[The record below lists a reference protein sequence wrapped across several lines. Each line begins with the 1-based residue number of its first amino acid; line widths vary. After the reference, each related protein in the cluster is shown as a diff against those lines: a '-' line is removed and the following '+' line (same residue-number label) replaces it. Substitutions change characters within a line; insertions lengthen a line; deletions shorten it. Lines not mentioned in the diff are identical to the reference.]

1 MERGCRR
8 FGQMQWL
15 MGSKCEGC
23 SRVHHTVPGKQNW
36 LSATSQCSQ
45 CYTASVLHRVLRA
58 VGAKCYPQLWK
69 AAPQHISPHMH
80 DAVTH
85 GMPEAWC
92 LGAPVLSGS
101 APSPSFLLS
110 AATCPPSV
118 ALRASWTCALGAC
131 CGPPTWHPPSTTQT
145 PPPTS
150 RGRLCGEQCPRST
163 ASGARWVLGRQGGR
177 GLQHTALATV
187 C

>member
-1 MERGCRR
+1 MVSCWQRTRGGASGFRAGEVPGRQAERGGCRVGR
-8 FGQMQWL
+8 LWSKLTCGCRHCAEMQWL

-45 CYTASVLHRVLRA
+45 CYTASVSHRVLRA
-58 VGAKCYPQLWK
+58 VGAKRYPQLWK

-101 APSPSFLLS
+101 APSPSFLLPTPALTS
-110 AATCPPSV
+110 STSVVAAS
-118 ALRASWTCALGAC
+118 
-131 CGPPTWHPPSTTQT
+131 H
-145 PPPTS
+145 TS
-150 RGRLCGEQCPRST
+150 
-163 ASGARWVLGRQGGR
+163 
-177 GLQHTALATV
+177 LQLTV
-187 C
+187 CSVTNCN